1 MSTEQNK
8 AKERRLVAEA
18 LNKGNL
24 AVVDECLAP
33 DFVYHGPGGAE
44 VKGTKGY
51 KQFLAGLRAAYPDIH
66 VTIENILAEGD
77 LVATRTKCTFTF
89 TGEGSGITPTGRK
102 VTLTGSILDR
112 FEGDKLAE
120 TWEAYDRFD
129 LYQQLGLI
137 PPVGQGER

>member
-1 MSTEQNK
+1 MSKEQNK
-8 AKERRLVAEA
+8 MKERRLVAEA

-44 VKGTKGY
+44 VKGNDGY
-51 KQFLAGLRAAYPDIH
+51 RQFLAGLRTAYPDIH

-102 VTLTGSILDR
+102 VTLMGSILDR
-112 FEGDKLAE
+112 FKDNKIIEP
-120 TWEAYDRFD
+120 WEVYDRLD

-137 PPVGQGER
+137 PPIGQSGR